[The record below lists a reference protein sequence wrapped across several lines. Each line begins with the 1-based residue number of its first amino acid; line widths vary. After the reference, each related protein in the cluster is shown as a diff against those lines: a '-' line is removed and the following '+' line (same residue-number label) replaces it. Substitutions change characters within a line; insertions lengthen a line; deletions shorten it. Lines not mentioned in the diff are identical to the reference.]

1 VDCHHLRRRA
11 NRGLGSWK
19 SGQKGVREDVKGRR
33 NESEKADGAMRR
45 SRRTGESLHHG
56 IVGREECRDA
66 LAEGLI
72 GQTDRTVSGA
82 AVHLEPWGR
91 GPNLIR

>member
-1 VDCHHLRRRA
+1 
-11 NRGLGSWK
+11 
-19 SGQKGVREDVKGRR
+19 
-33 NESEKADGAMRR
+33 MRR

-66 LAEGLI
+66 SAEGLI

-82 AVHLEPWGR
+82 AVHLEPWG

>member
-1 VDCHHLRRRA
+1 
-11 NRGLGSWK
+11 
-19 SGQKGVREDVKGRR
+19 
-33 NESEKADGAMRR
+33 MRR